1 MKPFTKDNEKSSM
14 SRENRQNTWNWNLS
28 ATFIHI
34 KLVLCLHDSWI
45 YNVCSKRSP
54 LSFFF
59 VFTMLQDGVEKIRLI
74 RKPLLVANKWN
85 ACSLL
90 LYFTLFS
97 IVGWGGGFM
106 TYLTWTIKM
115 FKITV
120 SYLIMTTIIDTETS
134 DITLMCMLMMVI
146 DLKTKIVKF
155 MAQWSHIQVARFV
168 SKYHIVKKW

>member
-1 MKPFTKDNEKSSM
+1 MSSWFMDLQRLLQKKP
-14 SRENRQNTWNWNLS
+14 
-28 ATFIHI
+28 
-34 KLVLCLHDSWI
+34 
-45 YNVCSKRSP
+45 P
-54 LSFFF
+54 FFF
-59 VFTMLQDGVEKIRLI
+59 LCFYNASRRGGKKIRLI

-120 SYLIMTTIIDTETS
+120 SCLLMTTIIDTETS
-134 DITLMCMLMMVI
+134 DITLMGMLMMVI

-155 MAQWSHIQVARFV
+155 MAEWSHIQVARFV

>member
-1 MKPFTKDNEKSSM
+1 MK
-14 SRENRQNTWNWNLS
+14 
-28 ATFIHI
+28 
-34 KLVLCLHDSWI
+34 
-45 YNVCSKRSP
+45 
-54 LSFFF
+54 
-59 VFTMLQDGVEKIRLI
+59 
-74 RKPLLVANKWN
+74 

-120 SYLIMTTIIDTETS
+120 SCLIMTTIIDTETS
-134 DITLMCMLMMVI
+134 DITLMGMLMMVI

-155 MAQWSHIQVARFV
+155 MAE
-168 SKYHIVKKW
+168 